1 MITNNAKPNTMRKVT
16 VQSSDDQFIVSID
29 KDAINKEALLQF
41 IDNLRLESLAEK
53 VDFGK
58 DIEEL
63 GEEMKKEWWQ
73 TNKDRFIPKDEQ

>member
-1 MITNNAKPNTMRKVT
+1 MRKVT

-53 VDFGK
+53 VDFGE